1 MIVYGTAA
9 VPVAIAL
16 ATMCQLGSSFQTGFV
31 AAVVLENAKRDPC
44 LHISLS

>member
-1 MIVYGTAA
+1 MTDYGIVA

-31 AAVVLENAKRDPC
+31 AAVVLENVKRDPC
-44 LHISLS
+44 LHISFS